1 MLELFQRPIILAHRG
16 DSAHAPENTLP
27 AFSQA
32 IQEGV
37 DGIEL
42 DVKLTADGHV
52 VVIHDSDVE
61 RTTDGKGRVASLTL
75 DAVRKLDAGSW
86 FDPKFS
92 GTKIPLLDEAFET
105 IGRDKLINIELKNY
119 STPFNGLALK
129 VCELIKRHNNGSQI
143 ILSSFFAFNL
153 NIAAQTLPNVSRGLL
168 AMRGTPGLWAR
179 SFGFMFGDFQA
190 LHPHVSSV
198 SRQQVARAHRV
209 HRRVHVWTVNDPEEV
224 IRLTDWGVDGI
235 ITDDPAAA
243 LIALGRSK

>member
-61 RTTDGKGRVASLTL
+61 RTTDGKGRVAALTL

-92 GTKIPLLDEAFET
+92 GTKIPLLEEAFET
-105 IGRDKLINIELKNY
+105 IGRDKLLNIELKNY

-129 VCELIKRHNNGSQI
+129 VCEVIKRHNNGSQI

-179 SFGFMFGDFQA
+179 SFGFMFGYFQA

-243 LIALGRSK
+243 LKALGRSK

>member
-61 RTTDGKGRVASLTL
+61 RTTDGKGRVAALTL

-129 VCELIKRHNNGSQI
+129 VCEVIKRHNNGSQI

-153 NIAAQTLPNVSRGLL
+153 NIAAKILPNVSRGLL

>member
-61 RTTDGKGRVASLTL
+61 RTTDGKGRVAALTL

-86 FDPKFS
+86 FDQKFS

-153 NIAAQTLPNVSRGLL
+153 NIAAKILPNVSRGLL

-243 LIALGRSK
+243 LKALGRSK